1 MTEPKNHR
9 NNARGEPRWVPG
21 TLQSAEAIAQSLKA
35 RLTKDFSDEREE
47 QFSELLA
54 RLEQAE
60 KKDLF

>member
-1 MTEPKNHR
+1 MTELKNHH
-9 NNARGEPRWVPG
+9 NDARLAPRGIPR
-21 TLQSAEAIAQSLKA
+21 TLPAEAIAQSLKA

-60 KKDLF
+60 KKDLS

>member
-1 MTEPKNHR
+1 MTELKNHH
-9 NNARGEPRWVPG
+9 NDARLAPRGIPR

-60 KKDLF
+60 KKDLS